1 MPICCR
7 QYRGFTLLEVLI
19 AMSIFAIIG
28 LASYR
33 VLNVVILSQS
43 QLSVHDEKIRTLE
56 RAMHIISADFEQLAN
71 RPVRDNYADTL
82 AALIAPHDNY
92 AIEFTRQG
100 WRNPLQ
106 LPRSQLQRVAYELGS
121 IANDSDEAGT
131 HLLRHYW
138 TVLDRAQD
146 SEPRTQVLLKD
157 IDDLQIRFMDQQGQW
172 QNEWPAKLAAGES
185 SKGLPVALLVELHS
199 PKIGNIQRMFQ
210 LTEISDW
217 QNSGFGKN
225 ITTLEEQKSADDEE
239 TETEPTDN
247 DIEEYDAED
256 DDYDPNDFYDLGG
269 D

>member
-43 QLSVHDEKIRTLE
+43 QVSVHDEKIRTLE

-146 SEPRTQVLLKD
+146 SEPRTQERYRRSAHSFYGSAGAVAKRMAR
-157 IDDLQIRFMDQQGQW
+157 QIGSGRIQQRFTRRAISGIKQPKNRQH
-172 QNEWPAKLAAGES
+172 PAH
-185 SKGLPVALLVELHS
+185 V
-199 PKIGNIQRMFQ
+199 
-210 LTEISDW
+210 
-217 QNSGFGKN
+217 
-225 ITTLEEQKSADDEE
+225 
-239 TETEPTDN
+239 PTH
-247 DIEEYDAED
+247 
-256 DDYDPNDFYDLGG
+256 
-269 D
+269 